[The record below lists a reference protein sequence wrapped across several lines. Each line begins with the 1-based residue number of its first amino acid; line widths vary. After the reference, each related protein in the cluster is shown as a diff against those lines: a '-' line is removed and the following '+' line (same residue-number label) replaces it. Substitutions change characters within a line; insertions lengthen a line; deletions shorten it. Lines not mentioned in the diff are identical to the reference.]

1 MEYAAIVHFADNR
14 YCFALEP
21 GRFLIRIR
29 VKKGDMR
36 RVILHTQ
43 DKYLPLERLDTRAAV
58 PMALAA
64 RDRVSDYYEAAIT
77 IRMVCLRYWFELE
90 GADGSRAYY
99 GNYQFTQEPPADIER
114 MFDCPQNLRE
124 EERLIAPAW
133 AADKVVYQIFPASF
147 APTGPVDAKRWY
159 GPLDHRVDPGG
170 TLRGII
176 SRLEHIRDLGADVL
190 YMTPIFKAHTPHR
203 YDTED
208 YFTVDPSLGTREE
221 LRELVDRAH
230 ALGLRVLLDG
240 VFNHTSQR
248 FFAFAD
254 ILEKQ
259 ERSEYLD
266 WYFIEGFPL
275 RMARGEKPNFKTF
288 SYYGGM
294 PKLNLRNPAVEAYF
308 INVGL
313 YWIRECRIDGW
324 RLDVADEVGHR
335 FWRRF
340 REAVKAESPDAL
352 IVGEEWHYGGDFLEG
367 DQWDSVMN
375 YPFRNSVLDLVARG
389 TATVTAFFEDLGFL
403 RGNLHPAA
411 YHLLWNL
418 IGSHDTARFLR
429 EAGGDRAKL
438 RLAAALQLLLPGM
451 PMLYYG
457 DEFAMDGGD
466 DGDCRRGMV
475 WDEARQDRET
485 FAWVKRLAALRH
497 AHPCLTRGQVTA
509 FSADD
514 ASGAAALTRRLD
526 GETLTLL
533 LHCGD
538 GQASFPAYTGREELI
553 SAAPFPGI
561 LGPWTAA
568 VVRETD

>member
-21 GRFLIRIR
+21 DRFLIRIR

-43 DKYLPLERLDTRAAV
+43 DKYLPLKRLDTRAAV
-58 PMALAA
+58 PMVLAA
-64 RDRVSDYYEAAIT
+64 RDRVSDYYEAEIELH
-77 IRMVCLRYWFELE
+77 MVCLRYWFELE
-90 GADGSRAYY
+90 GADGTRAYY
-99 GNYQFTQEPPADIER
+99 GNYQFTREPPTDIER

-124 EERLIAPAW
+124 EERLIVPAW
-133 AADKVVYQIFPASF
+133 AADKVVYQIFSASF
-147 APTGPVDAKRWY
+147 APTGPVDPKRWY
-159 GPLDHRVDPGG
+159 GPLDHRVNPGG

-176 SRLEHIRDLGADVL
+176 DHLEHIHELGADVL
-190 YMTPIFKAHTPHR
+190 YMTPVFKAHTPHR

-208 YFTVDPSLGTREE
+208 YFAVDPSLGTKEE
-221 LRELVDRAH
+221 LRELTDRAH
-230 ALGLRVLLDG
+230 ALGMRVLLDG
-240 VFNHTSQR
+240 VFNHTSQK

-254 ILEKQ
+254 ILEKR

-275 RMARGEKPNFKTF
+275 RMAWGQKPNFKTF

-294 PKLNLRNPAVEAYF
+294 PKLNLRNPATEAYF
-308 INVGL
+308 IDVGL
-313 YWIRECRIDGW
+313 YWIRACGIDGW

-340 REAVKAESPDAL
+340 REAIKAEKPDAL
-352 IVGEEWHYGGDFLEG
+352 IVGEEWHFGGDFLEG
-367 DQWDSVMN
+367 DQWDSLMN
-375 YPFRNSVLDLVARG
+375 YPFRNSVLDLVVRG

-438 RLAAALQLLLPGM
+438 RMAAALQLLLPGM

-475 WDEARQDRET
+475 WDEARQDREM
-485 FAWVKRLAALRH
+485 FAWVKSLAALRH
-497 AHPCLTRGQVTA
+497 AHPCLTRGQVVSFT
-509 FSADD
+509 ADD
-514 ASGAAALTRRLD
+514 DSGAAALTRRLD

-538 GQASFPAYTGREELI
+538 GQAAFPAYTGREELI
-553 SAAPFPGI
+553 SAAPFPGT
-561 LGPWTAA
+561 LGPWEAA
-568 VVRETD
+568 VIRG

>member
-1 MEYAAIVHFADNR
+1 MEYAAIGHFADNR

-21 GRFLIRIR
+21 DRFLIRLR
-29 VKKGDMR
+29 AKKGDMR

-43 DKYLPLERLDTRAAV
+43 DKYLPLRRMDTRSAV
-58 PMALAA
+58 EMSLAA
-64 RDRVSDYYEAAIT
+64 RDRVSDYFEAVIT
-77 IRMVCLRYWFELE
+77 IHMVCLRYWFELE
-90 GADGSRAYY
+90 DAEGTRAYY
-99 GNYQFTQEPPADIER
+99 GNYQFSTEPPTDIER

-124 EERLIAPAW
+124 EERLIAPDW

-147 APTGPVDAKRWY
+147 APTGPVNEKRWY

-176 SRLEHIRDLGADVL
+176 GHLDHIHALGADVL
-190 YMTPIFKAHTPHR
+190 YMTPVFKANTPHR
-203 YDTED
+203 YDTVD
-208 YFTVDPSLGTREE
+208 YFSVDPSLGTKEE

-230 ALGLRVLLDG
+230 ALGMRVMLDG
-240 VFNHTSQR
+240 VFNHSSQK

-254 ILEKQ
+254 ILEKR

-275 RMARGEKPNFKTF
+275 RMGWGEKPNFKTF
-288 SYYGGM
+288 SYFGGM

-313 YWIRECRIDGW
+313 YWVRECGIDGW

-340 REAVKAESPDAL
+340 REAVKAEKPDAL
-352 IVGEEWHYGGDFLEG
+352 IVGEEWHFGGDFLQG

-375 YPFRNSVLDLVARG
+375 YPFYNSVLDLAARG
-389 TATVTAFFEDLGFL
+389 TATVTEFFEDLGFL
-403 RGNLHPAA
+403 RGNLHPAT

-429 EAGGDRAKL
+429 QAGGDRR
-438 RLAAALQLLLPGM
+438 RLKMAAALQLLLPGM
-451 PMLYYG
+451 PMIYYG
-457 DEFAMDGGD
+457 DEYAMDGGD
-466 DGDCRRGMV
+466 NGDCRRGMV
-475 WDEARQDRET
+475 WDETRQDREM
-485 FAWVKRLAALRH
+485 FAWYSRLTALRH
-497 AHPCLTRGQVTA
+497 THPCLTRGQAVS
-509 FSADD
+509 FHADD
-514 ASGAAALTRRLD
+514 ASGTAALTRRLD

-538 GQASFPAYTGREELI
+538 GKASFPEYAGREELI
-553 SAAPFPGI
+553 SAAPFSGT
-561 LGPWTAA
+561 LGHWEAA
-568 VVRETD
+568 VIRG